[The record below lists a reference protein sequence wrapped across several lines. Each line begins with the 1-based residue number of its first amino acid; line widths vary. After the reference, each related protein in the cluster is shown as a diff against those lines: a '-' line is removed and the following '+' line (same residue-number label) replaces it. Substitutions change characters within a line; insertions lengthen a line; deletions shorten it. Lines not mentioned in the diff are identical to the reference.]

1 MFWLKSIDVNQK
13 HNFFENIILVMN
25 CLDEIYYHL
34 LTSFATWKLFC
45 DIATI
50 ILFLFTQFWISENVD
65 HLLNDSEEVN
75 IFCECYSTT
84 LLKFE

>member
-65 HLLNDSEEVN
+65 HLLNDSEEV
-75 IFCECYSTT
+75 
-84 LLKFE
+84 KFFFANFTAKLC

>member
-1 MFWLKSIDVNQK
+1 MFWQKSIDVNQK